1 MPEQR
6 DQPLERFHIMGRY
19 LYILFFVILVGGNAS
34 AQNVG
39 VTPTPSPIPTP
50 LATPPIIGAP
60 TPGIVLPSVND
71 TQNVRPED
79 LKGVPQVAVNYRAP
93 ISGLPDLGRVGVN
106 MTDQRSMTLQDVLTL
121 ALENNKDIEVT
132 RENIRIAEFDLKSA
146 RGVYEPRFAG
156 QTYYERA
163 PIPNVSFFNPGV
175 TQYTNDNI
183 VFTAGVNA
191 FIPKYGT
198 VFNVSTNDNRL
209 ASTNPISIF
218 SPQYNGAI
226 TASVTQP
233 LFRGRGFDQQ
243 RRTIEIAKRNLSLTD
258 AQFRQRTIET
268 VTNAERAYWDLTYA
282 LRNLQVQRDSLKD
295 AQAQLEHNRRLV
307 QEGQLAPIDVVAS
320 ETQVANFEQAVYDAL
335 NVVNLSE
342 NSLKNLI
349 SPNRNADIWIQAL
362 TPVESVEISAPTTT
376 LNDAVATALQN
387 RPELDVLQAQ
397 KSINE
402 VDQRFFKQQTKPQ
415 IDLFASYTSSG
426 IGGVVNPNFRNPLGS
441 SPGTLE
447 TLLSNVGG
455 PATVLSDIFSNKYPT
470 VRFGV
475 QFNLPLFGD
484 KTAKAQ
490 YGRSLVEG
498 ERIETQRQQ
507 IEQVIQVDVRNALQS
522 VHTAEARLRAAA
534 IARDNTQKQYESE
547 QRKLDEGQ
555 SDIYR
560 VLDRQT
566 ALAAARSGELR
577 ARTEL
582 NKAIADLNRATGNT
596 LKENNIQTKK

>member
-1 MPEQR
+1 MA
-6 DQPLERFHIMGRY
+6 GAVY
-19 LYILFFVILVGGNAS
+19 
-34 AQNVG
+34 AQNVN
-39 VTPTPSPIPTP
+39 VTPTPTPTI
-50 LATPPIIGAP
+50 TPAP
-60 TPGIVLPSVND
+60 TPPVIAAPTPVTVLPPVSD
-71 TQNVRPED
+71 KQNVRPD
-79 LKGVPQVAVNYRAP
+79 NLRGVPQIAASYRAP

-106 MTDQRSMTLQDVLTL
+106 MTDQRSMTLRDVVTL

-132 RENIRIAEFDLKSA
+132 KENIRIAEFDLKSA

-156 QTYYERA
+156 QTYFERA

-175 TQYTNDNI
+175 TQYTNDNL
-183 VFTAGVNA
+183 VFTGGLNA
-191 FIPKYGT
+191 YVPQFGT

-218 SPQYNGAI
+218 SPQYNGAV
-226 TASVTQP
+226 TASITQP
-233 LFRGRGFDQQ
+233 LFRGRSFDQQ
-243 RRTIEIAKRNLSLTD
+243 RRTIEIAKRNLTLTD

-268 VTNAERAYWDLTYA
+268 VANVERAYWDLTYA
-282 LRNLQVQRDSLKD
+282 LRNLQVQSDSLKD
-295 AQAQLEHNRRLV
+295 AESQLEHNRRLV
-307 QEGQLAPIDVVAS
+307 EEGQLAPIDVVAS

-342 NSLKNLI
+342 NNLKGFI
-349 SPNRNADIWIQAL
+349 SPDRNADIWAQAI
-362 TPVESVEISAPTTT
+362 TPVESVEVITPTVT
-376 LNDAVATALQN
+376 LTEAVETAIQN
-387 RPELDVLQAQ
+387 RPELDVVHAQ
-397 KSINE
+397 KAVNE
-402 VDQRFFKQQTKPQ
+402 VDQRYYREQKKPQ
-415 IDLFASYTSSG
+415 IDLVASYTSSG
-426 IGGVVNPNFRNPLGS
+426 IGGILNPNFQNPFGTSPSTLG
-441 SPGTLE
+441 

-455 PATVLSDIFSNKYPT
+455 PGTVITDIFSNKYPT

-490 YGRSLVEG
+490 YGRALVEG

-507 IEQVIQVDVRNALQS
+507 VEQSIQVDVRNALQS

-534 IARDNTQKQYESE
+534 IASENSQKQYESE

-566 ALAAARSGELR
+566 ALASARSNELR

-582 NKAIADLNRATGNT
+582 NKAITDLERAMGNT
-596 LKENNIQTKK
+596 LKENGIETKK

>member
-1 MPEQR
+1 
-6 DQPLERFHIMGRY
+6 MGRY
-19 LYILFFVILVGGNAS
+19 LYLFFSVLIFAS
-34 AQNVG
+34 GSVLAQDTG
-39 VTPTPSPIPTP
+39 VTPTPTPTITPLPTP
-50 LATPPIIGAP
+50 PVITTP
-60 TPGIVLPSVND
+60 TPVAVLPPVSD
-71 TQNVRPED
+71 TQRVRPD
-79 LKGVPQVAVNYRAP
+79 ALNGVPQIAASYRAP

-106 MTDQRSMTLQDVLTL
+106 MTDQRSMTLQDVVTM
-121 ALENNKDIEVT
+121 ALESNKDIEIT
-132 RENIRIAEFDLKSA
+132 KENVRIAEFDLKSA

-156 QTYYERA
+156 QTYFEHA

-175 TQYTNDNI
+175 TQYTNNNI
-183 VFTAGVNA
+183 VFTGGLNA
-191 FIPKYGT
+191 YIPQYGT

-218 SPQYNGAI
+218 SPQYNGAV

-233 LFRGRGFDQQ
+233 LFRGRSFDQQ
-243 RRTIEIAKRNLSLTD
+243 RRTIEIAKRNLTLTD

-268 VTNAERAYWDLTYA
+268 VANAERAYWDLTYA
-282 LRNLQVQRDSLKD
+282 LRNLQVQRDSLRD
-295 AQAQLEHNRRLV
+295 AEAQLEHNKRLV
-307 QEGQLAPIDVVAS
+307 EEGQLAPIDVVAS
-320 ETQVANFEQAVYDAL
+320 ETQVANFEQSVYDAL

-342 NSLKNLI
+342 NNLKNLI
-349 SPNRNADIWIQAL
+349 SPNRNAAIWTQAI
-362 TPVESVEISAPTTT
+362 TPVQSVEVITPTVT
-376 LNDAVATALQN
+376 LTEAVETALLN
-387 RPELDVLQAQ
+387 RPELDVVQAQ

-402 VDQRFFKQQTKPQ
+402 VDQRYYREQKKPQ

-426 IGGVVNPNFRNPLGS
+426 IGGILNPHFQNPFGAAPSGLS
-441 SPGTLE
+441 

-455 PATVLSDIFSNKYPT
+455 PGTVVTDIFSNKYPT
-470 VRFGV
+470 FRFGL
-475 QFNLPLFGD
+475 QFSLPLFGD
-484 KTAKAQ
+484 KTARAQ

-507 IEQVIQVDVRNALQS
+507 VEQTIQVDVRNTLQS

-534 IARDNTQKQYESE
+534 IARENSQKQYESE

-566 ALAAARSGELR
+566 ALTAARSNELR

-582 NKAIADLNRATGNT
+582 NKAISDLERAMGNT
-596 LKENNIQTKK
+596 LKENGIEMRK

>member
-1 MPEQR
+1 
-6 DQPLERFHIMGRY
+6 MGRY
-19 LYILFFVILVGGNAS
+19 FHTLFLIVLLAVGVAA
-34 AQNVG
+34 AQD
-39 VTPTPSPIPTP
+39 VTPTPSPAITPMPTP
-50 LATPPIIGAP
+50 PVIAVP
-60 TPGIVLPSVND
+60 TPITVLPPVND
-71 TQNVRPED
+71 TQNVSPSD
-79 LKGVPQVAVNYRAP
+79 LKGVPQVAASYKAP
-93 ISGLPDLGRVGVN
+93 ISGLPELGRVGVN
-106 MTDQRSMTLQDVLTL
+106 MNDQRSLTLQDVLSM
-121 ALENNKDIEVT
+121 ALVNNKDVEIT
-132 RENIRIAEFDLKSA
+132 RQNIRIAEFDLKSA

-163 PIPNVSFFNPGV
+163 PIPNTSFFNPGV
-175 TQYTNDNI
+175 TQYTNDNL
-183 VFTAGVNA
+183 VFNAGFNA
-191 FIPKYGT
+191 YIPQFGT

-209 ASTNPISIF
+209 ATSNPISIF

-233 LFRGRGFDQQ
+233 LFRGRSFDQQ

-258 AQFRQRTIET
+258 AQFRQRTIES
-268 VTNAERAYWDLTYA
+268 VTNVEHAYWDLTYA

-307 QEGQLAPIDVVAS
+307 EEGQLAPIDVVAS
-320 ETQVANFEQAVYDAL
+320 ETQVANFEQSLYDAL

-342 NSLKNLI
+342 NNLKSLI
-349 SPNRNADIWIQAL
+349 APNRNADLWSVAI
-362 TPVESVEISAPTTT
+362 TPVESVEIPAPTIT
-376 LNDAVATALQN
+376 LPEAVASALQN
-387 RPELDVLQAQ
+387 RPELDVLRAQ
-397 KSINE
+397 KEINE
-402 VDQRFFKQQTKPQ
+402 VDQRYFKEQKKPQ
-415 IDLFASYTSSG
+415 IDLVASYTSSG
-426 IGGVVNPNFRNPLGS
+426 IGGILNPNFRNPLGS
-441 SPGTLE
+441 SSTAID

-455 PATVLSDIFSNKYPT
+455 PGTVISDIFSNKYPT

-484 KTAKAQ
+484 KTARAQ

-498 ERIETQRQQ
+498 ERLETEREQ
-507 IEQVIQVDVRNALQS
+507 IEQNIQMDVRNALQS

-566 ALAAARSGELR
+566 ALTAARSSELR

-582 NKAIADLNRATGNT
+582 NKAIVDLQRATGNT
-596 LKENNIQTKK
+596 LRDNNIETKK